1 MPTAENWISMVARE
15 RLSVR
20 KLAAGEAVFRQGDRA
35 AAVYVVQS
43 GRIRLL
49 RHLEDGSSVSVY
61 VARPGDS
68 FAEASLWAESYHCDG
83 LADVPS
89 VITAIPKSDLLGVLE
104 DNPQAA
110 MALARILAAQV
121 RISRSS
127 LELRNIRSA
136 RERLLAWIRLQA
148 EGAPPTVVLDRPWT
162 QIAAELGLTHEVIYR
177 TLAAL
182 QGEGQITRTVRGI
195 ALAGPPITGQR

>member
-1 MPTAENWISMVARE
+1 MVARE

>member
-1 MPTAENWISMVARE
+1 MVAQG
-15 RLSVR
+15 RLSER
-20 KLAAGEAVFRQGDRA
+20 RLAAGEAVFRQGDRA
-35 AAVYVVQS
+35 SAVYVVQS

-68 FAEASLWAESYHCDG
+68 FAEASLWAECYHCDG

-89 VITAIPKSDLLGVLE
+89 VVTAIPKSDLLRVLE

-121 RISRSS
+121 RILRTS

-136 RERLLAWIRLQA
+136 RERLMAWLRLQA
-148 EGAPPTVVLDRPWT
+148 GGVPPTIALDRPWT

-177 TLAAL
+177 TLAVLEAEGRISRAT
-182 QGEGQITRTVRGI
+182 GEIVLGD
-195 ALAGPPITGQR
+195 LGPLERK

>member
-1 MPTAENWISMVARE
+1 MPTADNWTSMVARE

-20 KLAAGEAVFRQGDRA
+20 KLAAGEAAFRQGDRA

-89 VITAIPKSDLLGVLE
+89 VITAIPKSDLLRVLE
-104 DNPQAA
+104 DNPQAT
-110 MALARILAAQV
+110 MVLARILAAQV

-136 RERLLAWIRLQA
+136 RERLLAWLRLQA
-148 EGAPPTVVLDRPWT
+148 NGAPPTVALDRPWT

-182 QGEGQITRTVRGI
+182 QAEGLITRTAREIVL
-195 ALAGPPITGQR
+195 LAHV